1 MLEIKDGKLFKDGKE
16 HHIRSGAVHYFRTLP
31 EYWLDRLQKLKAA
44 GLNTVETYT
53 CWNLHEPQKGRFD
66 FEGRLDICR
75 FIETAASLGLD
86 VILRPGPYI
95 CAEWDLGGLP
105 AWLLKD
111 GTIRLRC
118 NDPVFVAHERDYLK
132 ELFARVGKYLACN
145 GGNIV
150 AVQIE
155 NEYGSFANDKDYLR
169 AVEGIFDEC
178 GVNVLRFTSDGP
190 CGWMLSGGTLPG
202 VWKTLNF
209 GSGGSHAFGSLE
221 RFKEK
226 APKMCME
233 FWCGWF
239 DHWGFVHHRQNIK
252 LVGEISHMLAN
263 DINFNIYMFHG
274 GTNFGFTAG
283 ANHFKKYQPTVTSYD
298 YGALLTEWGDYTPNY
313 HAVRKMIFDHL
324 HETPPP
330 LPPRPTLQNVGT
342 VQLTERGSLWD
353 NLGALGTVHRSPMP
367 EPMEHYGQN
376 SGMILY
382 SVVVE
387 GKYER
392 SFVTFDELR
401 DRGYLF
407 VDGRHVK
414 TFDYRK
420 KDMIS
425 RVYGKPTAIVEPFD
439 GKKRFDLLV
448 DVMGHVNYG
457 EHIKDRKGISGMRII
472 NQHVNG
478 FEVTTLPLDDVS
490 KVEYSG
496 GDKYPVFLRGKFRA
510 DSKGDCFVQMK
521 GFGKGVVWVNG
532 FNLGRYWSIGPQRAL
547 YLPGSLLKGENEIVI
562 MELEKAKGS
571 VEITDKPKLS

>member
-53 CWNLHEPQKGRFD
+53 CWNLHEPQKGKFD

-75 FIETAASLGLD
+75 FVETAASLGLD

-155 NEYGSFANDKDYLR
+155 NEYGSFANDKDYLK

-209 GSGGSHAFGSLE
+209 GSGGSHAFGSLD
-221 RFKEK
+221 RFREK

-252 LVGEISHMLAN
+252 LVGEISPADRHELRLRRAA
-263 DINFNIYMFHG
+263 DRVGRLHAQLPRGAQDDLRPLEADPASAAAAPDAAKRRHRAIDREGIALG
-274 GTNFGFTAG
+274 QPRRAG
-283 ANHFKKYQPTVTSYD
+283 HRPPQPHARTD
-298 YGALLTEWGDYTPNY
+298 GALRTKLGD
-313 HAVRKMIFDHL
+313 D
-324 HETPPP
+324 P
-330 LPPRPTLQNVGT
+330 LFGRR
-342 VQLTERGSLWD
+342 RGQ
-353 NLGALGTVHRSPMP
+353 V
-367 EPMEHYGQN
+367 
-376 SGMILY
+376 
-382 SVVVE
+382 
-387 GKYER
+387 
-392 SFVTFDELR
+392 
-401 DRGYLF
+401 
-407 VDGRHVK
+407 
-414 TFDYRK
+414 
-420 KDMIS
+420 
-425 RVYGKPTAIVEPFD
+425 
-439 GKKRFDLLV
+439 
-448 DVMGHVNYG
+448 
-457 EHIKDRKGISGMRII
+457 
-472 NQHVNG
+472 
-478 FEVTTLPLDDVS
+478 
-490 KVEYSG
+490 
-496 GDKYPVFLRGKFRA
+496 
-510 DSKGDCFVQMK
+510 
-521 GFGKGVVWVNG
+521 
-532 FNLGRYWSIGPQRAL
+532 
-547 YLPGSLLKGENEIVI
+547 
-562 MELEKAKGS
+562 
-571 VEITDKPKLS
+571 